1 MPQYPGDAIVRDARD
16 AYFSRSGFAP
26 DGGYG
31 DRWVKLKAGGRTV
44 FAFPNTAARV
54 RSVRLHDIHH
64 VLTEYDTTWAGEAEI
79 GAWELASGCGRHY
92 PAWVLNFAAVAI
104 GAFLWPR
111 RVWAAFRR
119 GRRSGNLY
127 GIDFSEELLDQTVGD
142 LRQAI
147 GLAPLERE
155 HGDDR

>member
-1 MPQYPGDAIVRDARD
+1 MARYSDDQTVRVARE
-16 AYFSRSGFAP
+16 AYFVRSGFAT

-31 DRWVKLKAGGRTV
+31 DRWVKLKTKGRTV

-79 GAWELASGCGRHY
+79 GAWELGSGCGRHY
-92 PAWVLNFAAVAI
+92 PAWVLNFGAVVI
-104 GAFLWPR
+104 GAVLWPR

-127 GIDFSEELLDQTVGD
+127 AVEFSEELLDRTVGE

-147 GLAPLERE
+147 GLAPAS
-155 HGDDR
+155 